1 MNIFNEALNEAL
13 KMGRQD
19 ILAGDSSLEKV
30 PFPRPKSVKHG
41 LADPSSGDWGIMRAK
56 NVPTPK
62 YELRFAVRVRYM

>member
-30 PFPRPKSVKHG
+30 PFPRQKVLSMG
-41 LADPSSGDWGIMRAK
+41 
-56 NVPTPK
+56 
-62 YELRFAVRVRYM
+62 